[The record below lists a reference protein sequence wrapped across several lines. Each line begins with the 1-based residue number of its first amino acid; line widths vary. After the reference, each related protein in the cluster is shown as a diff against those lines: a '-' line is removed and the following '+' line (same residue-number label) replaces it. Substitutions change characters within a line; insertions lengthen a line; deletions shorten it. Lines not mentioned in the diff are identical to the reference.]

1 MAVSTTVVL
10 EDDLEG
16 GPATETLQFSLGGR
30 EYEIDLNAKNA
41 GRFRS
46 QLAPFVD
53 HARPVGAIQRL
64 RPVRSAA
71 SRQRSAAIRAWAQ
84 EQGIGLSDRGRIPA
98 GVVEQY
104 QAAAK
109 AR

>member
-16 GPATETLQFSLGGR
+16 GPATETMQFSLGGR

-41 GRFRS
+41 DRFRA
-46 QLAPFVD
+46 QMKAFVD
-53 HARPVGAIQRL
+53 HARPAGAGHRR
-64 RPVRSAA
+64 RPARSAA
-71 SRQRSAAIRAWAQ
+71 SRQRSADVRAWARR
-84 EQGIGLSDRGRIPA
+84 QGIELSDRGRIPA
-98 GVVEQY
+98 SVVEQY

>member
-46 QLAPFVD
+46 QLAPFID
-53 HARPVGAIQRL
+53 HARPASAGRRR
-64 RPVRSAA
+64 RPVRTAA
-71 SRQRSAAIRAWAQ
+71 SRQRSAAVRAWAKQ
-84 EQGIGLSDRGRIPA
+84 QGIELSDRGRIPA
-98 GVVEQY
+98 SVVEQY
-104 QAAAK
+104 QAAVK
-109 AR
+109 SR